1 MTTIREANEFLYMAL
16 DIGEQML
23 ISGAEVSRVEDSIQ
37 RICKAYGAKRVDVF
51 TITASIVVTMYSEE
65 FGPITQTRRITGQ
78 EFDLHRLD
86 CLNQLSRE
94 ICAKHLE
101 LPIIQQKLA
110 ELQVEKKYPFYA
122 QVLMFVLISGSFSL
136 FFGGSGNDALVSAI
150 VGIVLKC
157 MTAGAKNLKVNTFL
171 SALLCSM
178 TGGLLAIW
186 FVKLGL
192 GDSASKIS
200 IGNIMLLIPGI
211 ALTNSIRDMFSGDT
225 ISGALR
231 FTEAILL
238 AMTIAFGFAVASLIG
253 GTMA

>member
-1 MTTIREANEFLYMAL
+1 MTIREANEFLYMAL

-23 ISGAEVSRVEDSIQ
+23 VSGAEVSRVEDSIQ

-51 TITASIVVTMYSEE
+51 TITSSIVVTMYHPE
-65 FGPITQTRRITGQ
+65 FGPVTQTRRVAGQ

-94 ICAKHLE
+94 ICSERLSLNQIKQKVE
-101 LPIIQQKLA
+101 RIQS
-110 ELQVEKKYPFYA
+110 EKKYPFYV
-122 QVLMFVLISGSFSL
+122 QVAIFALISGSFSL
-136 FFGGSGNDALVSAI
+136 FFGGSAADAVVSSVI
-150 VGIVLKC
+150 GIVLKC
-157 MTAGAKNLKVNTFL
+157 MSTAAGKLKVNSFL
-171 SALLCSM
+171 NALLCSL
-178 TGGLLAIW
+178 TGGLLAIL
-186 FVKLGL
+186 FVKCGL
-192 GDSASKIS
+192 GDSVSKIS

-211 ALTNSIRDMFSGDT
+211 ALTNAMRDMFSGDT

-253 GTMA
+253 GGIA

>member
-1 MTTIREANEFLYMAL
+1 MTIREANEFLYMAL

-23 ISGAEVSRVEDSIQ
+23 VSGAEVSRVEDSIQ
-37 RICKAYGAKRVDVF
+37 RICKAYGARRVDVF

-65 FGPITQTRRITGQ
+65 FGPVTQTRRITGQ

-86 CLNQLSRE
+86 QLNQLSRE
-94 ICAKHLE
+94 ICSKRLSLE
-101 LPIIQQKLA
+101 EIREELTRIQSDT
-110 ELQVEKKYPFYA
+110 KYPFSA
-122 QVLMFVLISGSFSL
+122 QVIIFALISGSFSL
-136 FFGGSGNDALVSAI
+136 FFGGSTADAVVSAG

-157 MTAGAKNLKVNTFL
+157 MSTVAARLKVNSFL
-171 SALLCSM
+171 TALLCSL
-178 TGGLLAIW
+178 TGGLLAIL
-186 FVKLGL
+186 FVRLGA
-192 GDSASKIS
+192 GDSVSKIS

-211 ALTNSIRDMFSGDT
+211 ALTNAMRDMFSGDT

-253 GTMA
+253 GGIA